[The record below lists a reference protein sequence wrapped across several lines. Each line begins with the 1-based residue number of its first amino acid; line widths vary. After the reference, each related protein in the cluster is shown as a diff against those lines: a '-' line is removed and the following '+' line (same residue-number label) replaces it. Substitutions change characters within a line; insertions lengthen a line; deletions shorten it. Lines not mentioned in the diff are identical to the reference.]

1 MRVFVIDVNAGT
13 YYTDDIQD
21 DIKSYYKIIDCQLI
35 DIAELEIDNT
45 TFDVIYDDEGMFVKN
60 GARPSVV
67 DKNDNVKMVG
77 TVIFCHANK
86 NGDEIGLNDGDAA
99 TLNKYMLRVVPDHLD
114 KNDSRAKTWYVMK
127 YSFKD

>member
-67 DKNDNVKMVG
+67 DKNDNVRMVG
-77 TVIFCHANK
+77 TVIFCYFNK